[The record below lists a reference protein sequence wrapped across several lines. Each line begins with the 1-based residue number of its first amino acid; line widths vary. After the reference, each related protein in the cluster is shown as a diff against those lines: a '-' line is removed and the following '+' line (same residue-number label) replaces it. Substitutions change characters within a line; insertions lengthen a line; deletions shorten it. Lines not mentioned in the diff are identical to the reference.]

1 MPEPPENPGPTE
13 PARPKRPRRKNRT
26 AAGLF
31 GQPVRLDPKI
41 PSAPRD
47 PAPAS
52 LADNERLAKIAI
64 ERSLDEPLTY
74 RVPAETA
81 PGERVEVPIARQHA
95 FGLVVEVGGP
105 GDTSLAAGLNLTRI
119 RPILARTG
127 AALSPTLLELAKW
140 ISDYYLAPL
149 GMTAASMLP
158 AAVKRDVGKRTRE
171 ELTLTPEHERADA
184 ASLKMPPGVRTAW
197 NKLLAINADALPAP
211 AKELRHALGLAN
223 VRPLNALVELGLL
236 RVVERQIVVARDEL
250 AWESLKA
257 ATVRAG
263 QAKAIPEPNEEQA
276 AAIDAIGADLGRFA
290 VHLVHGITGSG
301 KTEVYLR
308 AIERALSDDPEA
320 GAIVLVPEI
329 ALTPQ
334 TSERFLARF
343 ERLGVAVLH
352 SGLTSARRHS
362 EWARVARGE
371 ARVVVGAR
379 SAVFA
384 PMPRTAIIVIDEE
397 HDASYKQDQLPRYH
411 ARAAAIKRAQLEG
424 CPVVLGSATPAIE
437 TWALASSGRIRLH
450 ALTRRATGAEL
461 PIVRVV
467 DLAADRR
474 RLPREQR
481 SPERSIGPTLEH
493 AIRETLDRRAQVI
506 LLVDRRGLAA
516 AVRCSKCDW
525 TLRCDSCD
533 AAMIAH
539 RGVRLGAR
547 TALRCHHCLAECL
560 MPSAC
565 PMCGG
570 ALARIGVGTQ
580 RVEDEL
586 ERLFPGE
593 LVSGE
598 HFARVDA
605 DTMRS
610 ARDYFDTLGRF
621 ARGELCLLVGTQ
633 MIAKGLDVP
642 GVELVGVVSADTAL
656 AIPDFRAHE
665 RAFQLVSQVAGRAGR
680 GAPKPGEPARRG
692 LVIVQTLDPASVPI
706 RLAAE
711 HDYHGFARAELS
723 GRQRAGLPPS
733 ARLARVVC
741 RDEDEGKAERAA
753 CAVADAMRRVRTVPG
768 LRVHGPFPCPLARLQ
783 DHFRFEVQVYAPDAP
798 RLQAALGALRERG
811 ELLSDARTGVDVDPL
826 SLL

>member
-1 MPEPPENPGPTE
+1 MPDRPEEPGSAPG
-13 PARPKRPRRKNRT
+13 ARPKRAKRSKT
-26 AAGLF
+26 AQGLF
-31 GQPVRLDPKI
+31 GQSIRLDPAS
-41 PSAPRD
+41 PAAPRD
-47 PAPAS
+47 PAPPT
-52 LADNERLAKIAI
+52 LADNERLARVAI

-81 PGERVEVPIARQHA
+81 PGERVEVPIGRKHA
-95 FGLVVEVGGP
+95 YGLVVDVGAHA
-105 GDTSLAAGLNLTRI
+105 DTVLAAEIDLARV
-119 RPILARTG
+119 RPITARTG
-127 AALSPTLLELAKW
+127 AGLSPTLLELARW
-140 ISDYYLAPL
+140 ISAYYLAPL

-171 ELTLTPEHERADA
+171 ELALTPAEERPDT
-184 ASLKMPPGVRTAW
+184 ASLKMTRGARSAW
-197 NKLLAINADALPAP
+197 EKLLALDADSLPAP
-211 AKELRHALGLAN
+211 AKHLRRTLELPS
-223 VRPLNALVELGLL
+223 VRPLNALLELGLL
-236 RVVERQIVVARDEL
+236 RQVERTVVVARDEQ

-257 ATVRAG
+257 ATVRTGRAH
-263 QAKAIPEPNEEQA
+263 ATPEPNDEQA
-276 AAIDAIGADLGRFA
+276 TAIDAIGADLGRFA

-308 AIERALSDDPEA
+308 AIERALSNEPDA

-343 ERLGVAVLH
+343 EHLGVAVLH

-397 HDASYKQDQLPRYH
+397 HDGSYKQDQLPRYH

-424 CPVVLGSATPAIE
+424 CPVVLGSATPALE

-474 RLPREQR
+474 RLPRER
-481 SPERSIGPTLEH
+481 RAPERSIGPTLEH

-506 LLVDRRGLAA
+506 LLVDRRGLAS

-539 RGVRLGAR
+539 RAVRPGAR
-547 TALRCHHCLAECL
+547 TPLRCHHCLAERL
-560 MPSAC
+560 TPSAC
-565 PMCGG
+565 PTCGG
-570 ALARIGVGTQ
+570 GLARIGVGTQ
-580 RVEDEL
+580 RAEDEL

-598 HFARVDA
+598 SFARVDA

-621 ARGELCLLVGTQ
+621 ARGELRLLVGTQ

-680 GAPKPGEPARRG
+680 GAPKPGQPARRG
-692 LVIVQTLDPASVPI
+692 LVIVQTLDPEALPI
-706 RLAAE
+706 QLAAR
-711 HDYHGFARAELS
+711 HDYHAFARQELS
-723 GRQRAGLPPS
+723 DRHRFSLPPS
-733 ARLARVVC
+733 TRLARVVC
-741 RDEDEGKAERAA
+741 RDVDEGKAERAA
-753 CAVADAMRRVRTVPG
+753 RTLADALRRERTVPG
-768 LRVHGPFPCPLARLQ
+768 LRILGPMSCPLARLQ
-783 DHFRFEVQVYAPDAP
+783 DHYRFEVQVYAPDAP
-798 RLQAALGALRERG
+798 RLQTALATLRARG
-811 ELLSDARTGVDVDPL
+811 ELLSDASTAVDVDPL